1 MKNILSF
8 LSLGILI
15 LTISSCTIVTSTNI
29 PGKTLNKIPKKML
42 GNYEL
47 QLPSEMSSMLGDE
60 NKLFVTLESER
71 MVTNDGKDE
80 SFTKLGD
87 SLFFS
92 IIGKDVYMSMGA
104 APSLTV
110 YKVVQKGK
118 DLELYSLFANE
129 GVSAQQLSPYFS
141 NVEEIPG
148 ELDENGEIGPSNMSV
163 TIDDSKLASY
173 FKSGLQ
179 MTDPFIL
186 KRTGSKKKK

>member
-1 MKNILSF
+1 MA
-8 LSLGILI
+8 
-15 LTISSCTIVTSTNI
+15 STNI

-47 QLPSEMSSMLGDE
+47 QLPSEMASMLGDE
-60 NKLFVTLESER
+60 NKLYVTLESER

-80 SFTKLGD
+80 SFIKLGD
-87 SLFFS
+87 SLIFS

-129 GVSAQQLSPYFS
+129 GVSAEQLSPYFS

-148 ELDENGEIGPSNMSV
+148 ELDENGEVGPSNMSV
-163 TIDDSKLASY
+163 TIDNSKLASY

-186 KRTGSKKKK
+186 KRTSTKKKK